1 MNYWDYPRI
10 FQPIHSLDDDPHFLT
25 FCGFNHHVLSQQ
37 KSMVVLSLSLPISLF
52 VQPPLFRWNGGETGS
67 TQAPAALALAALA
80 AAHCMAC
87 IAGSHCRVL
96 CSARLAL
103 EALELEDL
111 AWQRWPPWMFL
122 LGKRCDTLNRM
133 DKWMDVI
140 VTEYFFKKNGQGHT
154 ECKWFCWDN
163 LQEFGACLPNKK
175 RVFPTPIRGY
185 FLPVFW
191 FTPGQPRVD
200 MKKKSHGFWGKW
212 SKKWWMWMCVTSDGR
227 WMDRLWYDTVLY
239 IIQQVYSLWKHIL
252 DAGHCRTAWGEVMLG
267 PLISQPNTIIALIP
281 GFSVIAS
288 HSSYSPLDR
297 QVNQVINQLRHRF
310 H

>member
-37 KSMVVLSLSLPISLF
+37 KSIVVLSLSLPISLF

-140 VTEYFFKKNGQGHT
+140 VTEYFFKKKWARSYWMQMILLGQSTG
-154 ECKWFCWDN
+154 
-163 LQEFGACLPNKK
+163 
-175 RVFPTPIRGY
+175 IRGMFAQQKKGVPY
-185 FLPVFW
+185 SNSGIFSSSVLIY
-191 FTPGQPRVD
+191 PRA
-200 MKKKSHGFWGKW
+200 
-212 SKKWWMWMCVTSDGR
+212 T
-227 WMDRLWYDTVLY
+227 
-239 IIQQVYSLWKHIL
+239 
-252 DAGHCRTAWGEVMLG
+252 
-267 PLISQPNTIIALIP
+267 
-281 GFSVIAS
+281 
-288 HSSYSPLDR
+288 
-297 QVNQVINQLRHRF
+297 
-310 H
+310 